1 MGLTSASLSGLVW
14 RFALSGLVFL
24 GALSCLFSS
33 SAPCPVRLFSGALL
47 CLALS
52 PRLVLSGSFPAL
64 CSVRLFLRALSC
76 PALFLRFALSGSF
89 SVPCPVRL
97 FSCVLLCLV
106 LSPRSDLSAFL
117 VRPILSFYTVF
128 PDLFGYFLYA
138 AALSVPILVYMD
150 ITYCKHWLH
159 YTYLLFPC
167 FAVQFFQQLYT
178 IYPV

>member
-1 MGLTSASLSGLVW
+1 MGGLNFCFFVWSCLALCLVW
-14 RFALSGLVFL
+14 SCLSRRSVLSLFFFC
-24 GALSCLFSS
+24 ALSCS
-33 SAPCPVRLFSGALL
+33 
-47 CLALS
+47 
-52 PRLVLSGSFPAL
+52 
-64 CSVRLFLRALSC
+64 
-76 PALFLRFALSGSF
+76 ALFLRFALSGSF
-89 SVPCPVRL
+89 SAPCPVRL

-106 LSPRSDLSAFL
+106 LSPRSVLSAFL